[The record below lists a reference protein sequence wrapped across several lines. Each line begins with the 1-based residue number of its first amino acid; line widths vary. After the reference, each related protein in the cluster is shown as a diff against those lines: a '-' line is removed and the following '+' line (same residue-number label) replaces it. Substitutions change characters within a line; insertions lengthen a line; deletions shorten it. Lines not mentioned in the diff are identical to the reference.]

1 MTAAK
6 QADYTLTI
14 CPFQQGNPDKLPNIN
29 AGTELQHAWDL
40 TKYFHPTGLIQMWSL
55 NGQIF
60 IESQLTSKM
69 LEHLNTWY
77 KNSNH
82 CVSPL
87 QYQTEETSQLG
98 FLPCSYVSI
107 HAQQLHL
114 KMSSPKDPKR
124 EKGWK
129 YSSMRYVL
137 HIGINM
143 WRWQNDVVHGE
154 NENKKQAK
162 KQIPK
167 ATRIHKDTH
176 QLQAWL

>member
-1 MTAAK
+1 M
-6 QADYTLTI
+6 L
-14 CPFQQGNPDKLPNIN
+14 
-29 AGTELQHAWDL
+29 
-40 TKYFHPTGLIQMWSL
+40 
-55 NGQIF
+55 
-60 IESQLTSKM
+60 
-69 LEHLNTWY
+69 LEHLNTWC
-77 KNSNH
+77 KNGNH

-167 ATRIHKDTH
+167 ATRIHKDTC
-176 QLQAWL
+176 QLQAWLWLVDQHIIITASEQWRDSDRHNPLSTWFRGPVHNDPDIWIW